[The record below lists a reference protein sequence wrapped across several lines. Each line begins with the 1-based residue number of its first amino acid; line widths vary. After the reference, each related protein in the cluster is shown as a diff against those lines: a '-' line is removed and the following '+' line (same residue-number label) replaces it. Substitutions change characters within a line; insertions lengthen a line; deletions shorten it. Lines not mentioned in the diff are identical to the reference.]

1 MRIVVLLFM
10 LLVAASNITAQP
22 LESGDVVVTT
32 GFLPSRVLVYRN
44 DGTFKRELAS
54 NDRSF
59 FRETLFHRGLL
70 YVPEQHTVNVFDRN
84 GVPVTPFGAPA
95 LVYLAP
101 AADGSILAS
110 NGSGELFRY
119 GPDGTLLWRRN
130 TVMLLEPGAHGIDL
144 APDQCSLFANVGN
157 TVVYWDVCRDTSW
170 HQVGPRLPA
179 STGTSLRLLSDGSFL
194 MAYRTNVTLFDS
206 GGATVRTYNIPGWSL
221 ALDIDRTS
229 FWVGA
234 GGSLLKVDI
243 QTGAILLNIFV
254 GEPVDFLSVVDE
266 PRAALQPSAI
276 PTLHPAALALL
287 GVMIA
292 VIAFWRMAS

>member
-1 MRIVVLLFM
+1 MRIAGLFFT
-10 LLVAASNITAQP
+10 LLVAASNIAAQP

-32 GFLPSRVLVYRN
+32 GSLPSRVLVYRS

-54 NDRSF
+54 HDRSF

-70 YVPEQHTVNVFDRN
+70 YVPGNSFVNVFDRN
-84 GVPVTPFGAPA
+84 GVPVAGFGAPA

-119 GPDGTLLWRRN
+119 DPDGTLRWERN
-130 TVMLLEPGAHGIDL
+130 TVMLLEPPALGIDL

-157 TVVYWDVCRDTSW
+157 TVVYWDVCQDTSW
-170 HQVGPRLPA
+170 HQVGPRLSAP
-179 STGTSLRLLSDGSFL
+179 TGTALRLLSDGSFL

-206 GGATVRTYNIPGWSL
+206 SGATVRTYNIPGWSL
-221 ALDIDRTS
+221 ALDSDRTS

-243 QTGAILLNIFV
+243 QTGAILLNIAV

-266 PRAALQPSAI
+266 PRAALQTSAI

-287 GVMIA
+287 AVLIA
-292 VIAFWRMAS
+292 TIALRRIVS